1 MSEDLRLSS
10 PSALRN
16 RGPITE
22 VLRNILPESGTVL
35 EIASGSGEHVTSFAA
50 SFPALTWQPSD
61 LSVQARTS
69 ISQWIEA
76 EAVAN
81 VLPPL
86 DLDAAS
92 GIWPVDHA
100 DAIMAINMIHIS
112 PWRTTEGLLK
122 GAGRCLPLGGLLF
135 LYGPFRRE
143 GHPFAQSNIDFD
155 TSLRARDPAWGI
167 RRLEDVASLAG
178 QSGLI
183 LTSVI
188 EMPANNLSV
197 VFRRQ

>member
-1 MSEDLRLSS
+1 
-10 PSALRN
+10 
-16 RGPITE
+16 
-22 VLRNILPESGTVL
+22 
-35 EIASGSGEHVTSFAA
+35 
-50 SFPALTWQPSD
+50 
-61 LSVQARTS
+61 
-69 ISQWIEA
+69 
-76 EAVAN
+76 
-81 VLPPL
+81 
-86 DLDAAS
+86 
-92 GIWPVDHA
+92 
-100 DAIMAINMIHIS
+100 
-112 PWRTTEGLLK
+112 
-122 GAGRCLPLGGLLF
+122 LPLGGLLF